1 MKLLLDQGLPRSTVP
16 YLLRVG
22 IESVHMGEIGLA
34 TASDAKILDFADQGG
49 WVVVA
54 LDADFH
60 LLLALSGAS
69 SPSVV
74 RVRVEGQRAEE
85 LASLLVSVL
94 EICKDDLLRGAMVSV
109 TENGVRIR
117 RLPLLR

>member
-1 MKLLLDQGLPRSTVP
+1 
-16 YLLRVG
+16 
-22 IESVHMGEIGLA
+22 MGEIGLA

-54 LDADFH
+54 LDADSH

-85 LASLLVSVL
+85 LAGLLVSVL

>member
-1 MKLLLDQGLPRSTVP
+1 V
-16 YLLRVG
+16 
-22 IESVHMGEIGLA
+22 GEIGLA

-54 LDADFH
+54 LDADSH

-85 LASLLVSVL
+85 LAGLLVSVL
-94 EICKDDLLRGAMVSV
+94 EICKDDLLGGAMVSV